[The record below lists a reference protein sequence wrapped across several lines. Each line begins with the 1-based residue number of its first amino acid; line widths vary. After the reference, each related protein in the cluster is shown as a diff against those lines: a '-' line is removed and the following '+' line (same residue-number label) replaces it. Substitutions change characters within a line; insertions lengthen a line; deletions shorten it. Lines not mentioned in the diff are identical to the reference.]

1 MGEFPD
7 HGDAL
12 GRLRPGSVL
21 GPYILSLG
29 FFTSKMGKIS
39 PAKGCVGGMKPEQC
53 SKAVSAIYPFIE
65 QIRTDLILSTD
76 WCAGACGY
84 HGE

>member
-12 GRLRPGSVL
+12 GRLRSGSVL
-21 GPYILSLG
+21 GGYILSLSL
-29 FFTSKMGKIS
+29 FTSKMGKIP

-53 SKAVSAIYPFIE
+53 SNAVNYPSI
-65 QIRTDLILSTD
+65 QSLNKYVLTL
-76 WCAGACGY
+76 Y
-84 HGE
+84 

>member
-12 GRLRPGSVL
+12 GRLRPSSAL

-39 PAKGCVGGMKPEQC
+39 PAKGCVGGMKSEQC
-53 SKAVSAIYPFIE
+53 SKAASATYPFIE
-65 QIRTDLILSTD
+65 QIRTDLILS
-76 WCAGACGY
+76 AGACSY